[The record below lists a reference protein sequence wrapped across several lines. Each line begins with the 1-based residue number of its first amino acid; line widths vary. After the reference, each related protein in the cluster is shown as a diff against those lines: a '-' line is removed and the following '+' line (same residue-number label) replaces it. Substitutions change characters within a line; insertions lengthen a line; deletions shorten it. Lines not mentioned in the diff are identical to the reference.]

1 MHGQPPTELYVSGSV
16 TILVVHFATNRRHSR
31 RDSKGLVM
39 YRIIYKSIACAPF
52 SETELKKLLVASRL
66 RNAEAGLT
74 GMLIYDRE
82 TFLQMLEGDMA
93 PTFKTFARIE
103 RDPRH
108 KDISVLL
115 RDPNAA
121 DRAFGDWSMGYAGG
135 STAASILKG
144 FVDLPDG
151 LRTAALDRVN
161 AVKILAEAAKLA
173 A

>member
-1 MHGQPPTELYVSGSV
+1 
-16 TILVVHFATNRRHSR
+16 
-31 RDSKGLVM
+31 M
-39 YRIIYKSIACAPF
+39 YRLVYKSVECAPF
-52 SETELKKLLVASRL
+52 SETELKKLLMNSRL

-74 GMLIYDRE
+74 GMLIYDCG

-93 PTFKTFARIE
+93 PIFKTFARIE
-103 RDPRH
+103 RDQRH

-135 STAASILKG
+135 STAAAILKG
-144 FVDLPDG
+144 FVNLPDG
-151 LRTAALDRVN
+151 LRTAALDRVS